1 MSPTY
6 SICAEHGYLDGEQA
20 VCPVCGRKTEVY
32 SRITGYYRPVQNWND
47 GKTQEFRDRLEYD
60 IEKSYSNEHE
70 AIQIAKEIA
79 DGARAER
86 QETNEKVSVKERL
99 KEQLLED
106 GLYLITTTTCP
117 NCAMA
122 KERLNEAGIDY
133 KVINADEEPQLARKL
148 KVMQAPTIVSMEDGH
163 MEKVQGVSN
172 VLKYINEARTISDM
186 VML

>member
-1 MSPTY
+1 
-6 SICAEHGYLDGEQA
+6 
-20 VCPVCGRKTEVY
+20 
-32 SRITGYYRPVQNWND
+32 
-47 GKTQEFRDRLEYD
+47 
-60 IEKSYSNEHE
+60 
-70 AIQIAKEIA
+70 
-79 DGARAER
+79 
-86 QETNEKVSVKERL
+86 
-99 KEQLLED
+99 
-106 GLYLITTTTCP
+106 
-117 NCAMA
+117 MA